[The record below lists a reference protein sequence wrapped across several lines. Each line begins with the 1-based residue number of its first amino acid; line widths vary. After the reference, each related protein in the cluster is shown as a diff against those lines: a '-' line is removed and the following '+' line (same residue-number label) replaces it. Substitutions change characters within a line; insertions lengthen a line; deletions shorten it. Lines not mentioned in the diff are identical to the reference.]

1 MTATSALL
9 LEDLHR
15 YQAAWPKDDAEVLR
29 RYLSFVETTPNCCER
44 THLAG
49 HCTGSAMISCPKGER
64 VLLLF
69 HPFLQRW
76 LQPGGHA
83 DGSFDLLDVALRE
96 AEEETGLKELTPYR
110 HQGNSRVPLDLDIHP
125 IPARK
130 SEPDHFHYD
139 LRFLFL
145 ADPEAVL
152 VPETP
157 ELQLAWLTLDEV
169 DARTDEE
176 SVLRMVRKLR
186 QLPSNSDGTLVTQ

>member
-1 MTATSALL
+1 MTANVELL
-9 LEDLHR
+9 LQDLQR
-15 YQAAWPKDDAEVLR
+15 YESAWPQDDIDVLR
-29 RYLSFVETTPNCCER
+29 RYRTFVESTPNCCER

-49 HCTGSAMISCPKGER
+49 HCTGSAMITCPRGEQ

-96 AEEETGLKELTPYR
+96 AEEETGLQELVPYC

-145 ADPEAVL
+145 ADPNAQL
-152 VPETP
+152 VPESP
-157 ELQLAWLTLDEV
+157 DLKLAWIPVDEV
-169 DARTDEE
+169 EQRTDEE
-176 SVLRMVRKLR
+176 SVLRMIRKLQR
-186 QLPSNSDGTLVTQ
+186 LPRTPGGLLE